1 MEHHPDNSFAG
12 VFVTILLT
20 AFSWFMNFVSHADAL
35 MQLLLHFVQIIAAL
49 CAILVA
55 LSTIVPPF
63 KAKIVKFFKS
73 FL

>member
-1 MEHHPDNSFAG
+1 
-12 VFVTILLT
+12 
-20 AFSWFMNFVSHADAL
+20 
-35 MQLLLHFVQIIAAL
+35 LLLHFVQIIAAL